1 MLRRYL
7 GPHRPLLHRRA
18 VGGAVIRLHD
28 QRHDSDTE
36 QLYFTV
42 AEAEAA
48 DISRAVEAARD
59 AFDNGPLAAT
69 YPF

>member
-1 MLRRYL
+1 
-7 GPHRPLLHRRA
+7 